1 MESKPEAVVPRM
13 AGMNRAEMRLRW
25 PDPNPA
31 GERDGDLAGSL
42 ASAALGDHEAFAAV
56 CGELAGAVYGV
67 IRQVL
72 RDPAQSERVA
82 QEVLLEAWRTAGR
95 FDPARGSAAAWVLT
109 LAHRRAVGHIRSGS
123 EPESTSPRPA
133 ADSGAVAEVVE
144 VTLDRVRVLRG
155 LDSLTEPQREAIKL
169 AYYRGYSA
177 PQVARLLG
185 VPQGTAQTR
194 IRDGLIRMR
203 DFLEVTW

>member
-1 MESKPEAVVPRM
+1 M

-25 PDPNPA
+25 PDFAPA
-31 GERDGDLAGSL
+31 DERDVDLTD
-42 ASAALGDHEAFAAV
+42 ALMRTARGDHDAFAAV

-95 FDPARGSAAAWVLT
+95 FDPARGSAAAWILT
-109 LAHRRAVGHIRSGS
+109 LAHRRAVDQAQSD
-123 EPESTSPRPA
+123 SPAPRA
-133 ADSGAVAEVVE
+133 VTDSGAAEVVE
-144 VTLDRVRVLRG
+144 VTLDRVRVHRG
-155 LDSLTEPQREAIKL
+155 LDSLTEQQRDAIKL

-185 VPQGTAQTR
+185 VTQGTAATR